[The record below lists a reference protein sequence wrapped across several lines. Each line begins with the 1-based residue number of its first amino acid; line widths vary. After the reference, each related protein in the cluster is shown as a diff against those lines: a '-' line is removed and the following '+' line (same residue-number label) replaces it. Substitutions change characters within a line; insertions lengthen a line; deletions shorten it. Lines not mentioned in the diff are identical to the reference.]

1 MNMEN
6 IEKKID
12 GLADSLA
19 DVLGIPKDVQ
29 EELKRMSIIQ
39 TRISTCLHMNK
50 AISRKDMEEFNR
62 MCYKHF
68 SRFQDGS
75 EFEKEEPEERP
86 KECPKPADTIDFAGA
101 IRSVKQ
107 GYRCARKG
115 WNGKGQ
121 YIQLA
126 CNISYMTK
134 GGDIVNPTHANIGN
148 SAIAFIGTSG
158 TQIGWLASQADMLAD
173 DWYMV

>member
-1 MNMEN
+1 MNN
-6 IEKKID
+6 EKESRMD
-12 GLADSLA
+12 ALADLLGVPV
-19 DVLGIPKDVQ
+19 DVRED
-29 EELKRMSIIQ
+29 LKRMADIQ
-39 TRISTCLHMNK
+39 TRMTLNLRSNK
-50 AISRKDMEEFNR
+50 AISTKDLEEYNAL
-62 MCYKHF
+62 CYKHF
-68 SRFQDGS
+68 EHFQDGS
-75 EFEKEEPEERP
+75 EFEKEEPEEGP

-121 YIQLA
+121 YIELA

-173 DWYMV
+173 DWYIVKS

>member
-1 MNMEN
+1 MEN
-6 IEKKID
+6 IEKKLD
-12 GLADSLA
+12 NLADL
-19 DVLGIPKDVQ
+19 LGIPKDVQ
-29 EELKRMSIIQ
+29 EDMKRMSI
-39 TRISTCLHMNK
+39 TNARITTCMQMNK
-50 AISRKDMEEFNR
+50 AISLKDVEEFNR
-62 MCYKHF
+62 MCYRCF
-68 SRFQDGS
+68 PRFQDGS
-75 EFEKEEPEERP
+75 EFEKEKSKEGP

-101 IRSVKQ
+101 IRSIKQ

-115 WNGKGQ
+115 WNGRGQ

-173 DWYMV
+173 DWYIVRD